1 MSGIISEIVANRTG
15 GEVRGQDNTQSGKVM
30 NAQPGV
36 LVRHPPLAAGRSV
49 GIFKG
54 SLPAL
59 LIPQQ

>member
-1 MSGIISEIVANRTG
+1 MPAIISEIVTNRTG

-36 LVRHPPLAAGRSV
+36 IARHPPPAAGRSM

-54 SLPAL
+54 SLPGC
-59 LIPQQ
+59 